1 MKEVAFR
8 WIDKYLIH
16 LRLQEKFYLIFFL
29 PLLAMIVIAL
39 TLDAA
44 SDTRVATN
52 MQAEGQ
58 AIQALVA
65 KYDLPAQEVRT
76 VLQNQQSGFTLTPS
90 GQLDYQPDGTLF
102 TYLGTLDWSLLLGI
116 VVVIALLTYYIMTFI
131 GGAMY
136 TMNQALLKLA
146 DGELSYRMNFFPVR
160 DEFSQIAITID
171 KVLEREQNMV
181 KAIQQ
186 SAEMMDSLSSSLQQR
201 SDESESLG
209 ESQRQYLD
217 SLASATEEMA
227 GSIRE
232 VASHAT
238 DTSTQTQ
245 EATEAAQQ
253 GRQQVQ
259 QTMTAINALASEI
272 AQAADKV
279 TELNQ
284 NAEQI
289 GSVVTTINAISE
301 QTNLLALNAAIEAA
315 RAGEQGRGFAVV
327 ADEVRTLASRTQE
340 STVDIQTMI
349 ESLQTHTTELR
360 RVMEGTVENA
370 SASEAAVQ
378 EIDAEISQI
387 AARSSTISDRSTEI
401 AAAAEQQGNVAS
413 TISQDVEQVRSQ
425 STQVAQMLRDSAT
438 EVSELGTQAQQL
450 KTLVA
455 GLRT

>member
-8 WIDKYLIH
+8 WIDKYFIH

-29 PLLAMIVIAL
+29 PLLAMVVIAL

-44 SDTRVATN
+44 SDTRVAHK
-52 MQAEGQ
+52 MEAEGQ
-58 AIQALVA
+58 AIQAMVE
-65 KYDLPAQEVRT
+65 KYDLPKGEVQT
-76 VLQNQQSGFTLTPS
+76 LLNNQQTGFTFNGNELA
-90 GQLDYQPDGTLF
+90 YQVDGSLF
-102 TYLGTLDWSLLLGI
+102 SHMSATDWSLLLGM
-116 VVVIALLTYYIMTFI
+116 VLVIAVLIYYIMTFI

-146 DGELSYRMNFFPVR
+146 EGELSYRMNFIPVR
-160 DEFSQIAITID
+160 DEFSQIAVTID
-171 KVLEREQNMV
+171 QVLEREQNLV
-181 KAIQQ
+181 KAIQE
-186 SAEMMDSLSSSLQQR
+186 SAEMMDGLSSSLQQR
-201 SDESESLG
+201 SDESEALG

-245 EATEAAQQ
+245 EATEAANQ

-259 QTMTAINALASEI
+259 QTMSAINGLAAEI

-279 TELNQ
+279 SELSK

-289 GSVVTTINAISE
+289 GTVVTTINGISE

-340 STVDIQTMI
+340 STVDIQSMI
-349 ESLQTHTTELR
+349 ESLQTHTAELR
-360 RVMEGTVENA
+360 QVMEGTVENA
-370 SASEAAVQ
+370 SSNEAAVQ
-378 EIDAEISQI
+378 EIDTEISQI
-387 AARSSTISDRSTEI
+387 AERSGTIADRSTEI
-401 AAAAEQQGNVAS
+401 AAAAEQQGNVAG

-438 EVSELGTQAQQL
+438 EVSELGAQAHQL

>member
-8 WIDKYLIH
+8 WIDKYFIH

-29 PLLAMIVIAL
+29 PLLAMVVIAL

-44 SDTRVATN
+44 SDTRVAHK
-52 MQAEGQ
+52 MEAEGQ
-58 AIQALVA
+58 AIQAMVE
-65 KYDLPAQEVRT
+65 KYDLPKGEVQT
-76 VLQNQQSGFTLTPS
+76 LLNNQQTGFTFNGNELVY
-90 GQLDYQPDGTLF
+90 QLDGSLF
-102 TYLGTLDWSLLLGI
+102 SHMSATDWSLLLGM
-116 VVVIALLTYYIMTFI
+116 VLVIAVLIYYIMTFI

-146 DGELSYRMNFFPVR
+146 DGELSYRMNFIPVR
-160 DEFSQIAITID
+160 DEFSQIAVTID
-171 KVLEREQNMV
+171 KVLEREQNLV

-186 SAEMMDSLSSSLQQR
+186 SAEMMDGLSSSLQQR
-201 SDESESLG
+201 SDESEALG

-245 EATEAAQQ
+245 EATEAANQ

-259 QTMTAINALASEI
+259 QTMNAINGLASEI

-279 TELNQ
+279 SELSK

-289 GSVVTTINAISE
+289 GSVVTTINGISE

-340 STVDIQTMI
+340 STVDIQSMI
-349 ESLQTHTTELR
+349 ESLQTHTADLR

-378 EIDAEISQI
+378 EIDTEISQI
-387 AARSSTISDRSTEI
+387 AERSGTIADRSTEI
-401 AAAAEQQGNVAS
+401 AAAAEQQGNVAG

-438 EVSELGTQAQQL
+438 EVSELGAQAHQL

>member
-29 PLLAMIVIAL
+29 PLLAMVVIAL

-44 SDTRVATN
+44 SDTRVAHK
-52 MQAEGQ
+52 MEAEGQ
-58 AIQALVA
+58 AIQAMVE
-65 KYDLPAQEVRT
+65 KYDLPKGEVQT
-76 VLQNQQSGFTLTPS
+76 LLNSQQTGFTFNGNELIY
-90 GQLDYQPDGTLF
+90 QLDGTLF
-102 TYLGTLDWSLLLGI
+102 SHMSATDWSLLLGM
-116 VVVIALLTYYIMTFI
+116 VLVIAVLIYYIMTFI

-146 DGELSYRMNFFPVR
+146 DGELSYRMNFIPVR
-160 DEFSQIAITID
+160 DEFSQIAVTID
-171 KVLEREQNMV
+171 QVLEREQNLV
-181 KAIQQ
+181 KAIQE
-186 SAEMMDSLSSSLQQR
+186 SAEMMDGLSASLQQR
-201 SDESESLG
+201 SNESEAVG

-227 GSIRE
+227 SSIRE
-232 VASHAT
+232 VATHAT
-238 DTSTQTQ
+238 ETSTQTQ
-245 EATEAAQQ
+245 EATEAANL

-259 QTMTAINALASEI
+259 QTMTAINGLASEI

-279 TELNQ
+279 SELSK

-289 GSVVTTINAISE
+289 GTVVTTINGISE

-340 STVDIQTMI
+340 STVDIQSMI
-349 ESLQTHTTELR
+349 ESLQTHTAELR

-378 EIDAEISQI
+378 EIDTEISQI
-387 AARSSTISDRSTEI
+387 AERSGTIADRSTEI
-401 AAAAEQQGNVAS
+401 AAAAEQQGNVAG

-438 EVSELGTQAQQL
+438 EVSELGAQAHQL

>member
-29 PLLAMIVIAL
+29 PLLAMVVIAL

-44 SDTRVATN
+44 SDTRVAHK
-52 MQAEGQ
+52 MEAEGQ
-58 AIQALVA
+58 AIQAMVE
-65 KYDLPAQEVRT
+65 KYDLPKGEVQT
-76 VLQNQQSGFTLTPS
+76 LLNSQQTGFTFNGNELIY
-90 GQLDYQPDGTLF
+90 QLDGSLF
-102 TYLGTLDWSLLLGI
+102 SHMSATDWSLLLGM
-116 VVVIALLTYYIMTFI
+116 VLVIAVLIYYIMTFI

-146 DGELSYRMNFFPVR
+146 DGELSYRMNFIPVR
-160 DEFSQIAITID
+160 DEFSQIAVTID
-171 KVLEREQNMV
+171 QVLEREQNLV
-181 KAIQQ
+181 KAIQE
-186 SAEMMDSLSSSLQQR
+186 SAEMMDGLSASLQQR
-201 SDESESLG
+201 SNESEAVG

-227 GSIRE
+227 SSIRE
-232 VASHAT
+232 VATHAT
-238 DTSTQTQ
+238 ETSTQTQ
-245 EATEAAQQ
+245 EATEAANL

-259 QTMTAINALASEI
+259 QTMTAINGLASEI

-279 TELNQ
+279 SELSK

-289 GSVVTTINAISE
+289 GTVVTTINGISE

-340 STVDIQTMI
+340 STVDIQSMI
-349 ESLQTHTTELR
+349 ESLQTHTAELR

-378 EIDAEISQI
+378 EIDTEISQI
-387 AARSSTISDRSTEI
+387 AERSGTIADRSTEI
-401 AAAAEQQGNVAS
+401 AAAAEQQGNVAG

-438 EVSELGTQAQQL
+438 EVSELGAQAHQL